1 MAYTCPWHI
10 LILKDGN
17 VIERVPGFKEAAEFA
32 GCSKSAVYEYTN
44 PRFNKR
50 SNGLPKTA
58 KGYEF
63 IRIPATTPNLSWRT
77 LLSMYKENYNES
89 K

>member
-10 LILKDGN
+10 LVFKDDMF
-17 VIERVPGFKEAAEFA
+17 ITRAHGFKEAAEFV

-50 SNGLPKTA
+50 LDGTTKLA

-63 IRIPATTPNLSWRT
+63 IRIPATAPLDISGFVLKTA
-77 LLSMYKENYNES
+77 YKNEA
-89 K
+89 